1 MTIESTLQTPLLLAA
16 MPQVQDPFFHE
27 SVVLLV
33 HHGEDG
39 SFGLIVNRPTDLKIV
54 DILDGMELNWKGSP
68 DSLAFF
74 GGPVQPQ
81 QGTVLYRGETDR
93 TLEIEG
99 ASEVSPGIHT
109 TQNLSDLEALANTP
123 PAGLRLVLGYA
134 GWGEEQLVQEILRN
148 DWITAPVSA
157 ELIFSKEPSEVWP
170 ATLRSVGV
178 DPATLPSWTD
188 SNGVAN

>member
-1 MTIESTLQTPLLLAA
+1 

-74 GGPVQPQ
+74 GGPVQPH

-178 DPATLPSWTD
+178 DPASLPSWTD
-188 SNGVAN
+188 SNGLAN

>member
-1 MTIESTLQTPLLLAA
+1 M
-16 MPQVQDPFFHE
+16 
-27 SVVLLV
+27 
-33 HHGEDG
+33 
-39 SFGLIVNRPTDLKIV
+39 
-54 DILDGMELNWKGSP
+54 
-68 DSLAFF
+68 
-74 GGPVQPQ
+74 
-81 QGTVLYRGETDR
+81 
-93 TLEIEG
+93 
-99 ASEVSPGIHT
+99 
-109 TQNLSDLEALANTP
+109 
-123 PAGLRLVLGYA
+123 LGYA

>member
-1 MTIESTLQTPLLLAA
+1 

-178 DPATLPSWTD
+178 NPATLPSWTD